1 MRSYVSSF
9 GKNTKIQF
17 YTAEKVGT
25 VRLEQTYNFHNARVL
40 TRVKINLTLE
50 LSFPAR
56 AIRASHLPTP
66 KNNCKSSKIL
76 TAASILGL
84 ACSDA
89 NLLSWKLVESAY
101 FWTTELFVY
110 SELIRGLVVRP
121 DKFLCYMFCSLFL
134 TLITIVVYSI
144 LRN

>member
-1 MRSYVSSF
+1 MSSL

-17 YTAEKVGT
+17 YTAEKMGT
-25 VRLEQTYNFHNARVL
+25 VRLEQTHNFHNARVL

-50 LSFPAR
+50 LSLLAR
-56 AIRASHLPTP
+56 AIKASHLPTP
-66 KNNCKSSKIL
+66 KNNCKSNKIL

-110 SELIRGLVVRP
+110 SELMRGMVVRP

-134 TLITIVVYSI
+134 ALITIVVYSI